1 MLNHLIFTNMITYNN
16 DVLSEIWDAKRL
28 IREYVNVAHLVSN
41 QQITVVKQVN
51 LSPYRMINIKNVRR
65 ITFFI
70 GKRSNFATN
79 S

>member
-1 MLNHLIFTNMITYNN
+1 MITYNN

-51 LSPYRMINIKNVRR
+51 LSPYRMINIKNVQY

-70 GKRSNFATN
+70 GKMSSFATN

>member
-1 MLNHLIFTNMITYNN
+1 MITYNN

-41 QQITVVKQVN
+41 QQITVVKLVN
-51 LSPYRMINIKNVRR
+51 LFPYRMISIKNVRN

-70 GKRSNFATN
+70 GKMCNFATK

>member
-1 MLNHLIFTNMITYNN
+1 MITYNN

-41 QQITVVKQVN
+41 QQITVVKLVN
-51 LSPYRMINIKNVRR
+51 LSPYRMINIKNVQY

-70 GKRSNFATN
+70 GKMSSFATN

>member
-1 MLNHLIFTNMITYNN
+1 MITYNN

-51 LSPYRMINIKNVRR
+51 LSPYRMINIKNVRS

-70 GKRSNFATN
+70 GKMCKFATN

>member
-1 MLNHLIFTNMITYNN
+1 MIKYKNEE
-16 DVLSEIWDAKRL
+16 LSEIWDAKRL
-28 IREYVNVAHLVSN
+28 IREYVNVAHLFSN

-51 LSPYRMINIKNVRR
+51 LSPYRMINIKNVRSV
-65 ITFFI
+65 TFFI